1 MGLISARI
9 EEKAL
14 FQPLHKTNQISYK
27 NVTLQQFYSSK
38 VLQYFRA
45 CEFYTNNKNMFLKS
59 SITLNMKKYSQI
71 WISHIFV
78 SYCDVSHI
86 FST

>member
-38 VLQYFRA
+38 VLRYFRA

-71 WISHIFV
+71 
-78 SYCDVSHI
+78 
-86 FST
+86 